1 MIPLLAPVL
10 NVIMK
15 VLVAFFGLIACVVI
29 TVIAMGIVYFMVFA
43 IENLFYKATR
53 RLGRNREL
61 LR

>member
-10 NVIMK
+10 NIIMK
-15 VLVAFFGLIACVVI
+15 VLVAFFGLIACVII
-29 TVIAMGIVYFMVFA
+29 TAIAMGIVYFMVFA
-43 IENLFYKATR
+43 IENLFYKAVR

>member
-15 VLVAFFGLIACVVI
+15 VFVAFFGLIACVVI

-43 IENLFYKATR
+43 IENLFYKAAR